1 MFKYIINI
9 IFMKLIFAGVLLNLI
24 LIVLFGLIYWNF
36 SNQFNNDSTN
46 RMRKPGDIL
55 DCFYMSITIQAGVG
69 YQGLTPITDL
79 AKFLLMSQ
87 QICMITSNIIV
98 VYLIH
103 LHFFRL

>member
-1 MFKYIINI
+1 MYKYIINI

-24 LIVLFGLIYWNF
+24 LIILFGLIYWIF

-46 RMRKPGDIL
+46 NRIRKQGSLI

-69 YQGLTPITDL
+69 YQGLTPINDL
-79 AKFLLMSQ
+79 AKFLLMAQ

-103 LHFFRL
+103 